1 MRIHVL
7 AVGTRM
13 PDWVRA
19 GVDEYTRRMPAEL
32 PVQWHEIRAEA
43 RNKQPD
49 PARCMAREAERILA
63 AVPGGAWRVI
73 LDERGRD
80 RDTLALAQ
88 RMQSWRERSAP
99 VAMIIGGPDGLDPAL
114 RESAD
119 ETLSLSRLTLPHPI
133 VRIVLAEQLYRAWS
147 VITGHPYHRE

>member
-1 MRIHVL
+1 MKLTVL

-32 PVQWHEIRAEA
+32 PVHWQEIRAEA
-43 RNKQPD
+43 RSRSSD
-49 PARCMAREAERILA
+49 AARCMTREAERITA
-63 AVPGGAWRVI
+63 ALPAGAWKVV
-73 LDERGRD
+73 LDERGREH
-80 RDTLALAQ
+80 DTAGLAQ
-88 RMQSWRERSAP
+88 RLQAWRERAAP
-99 VAMIIGGPDGLDPAL
+99 VALVIGGPDGVDPAL

-133 VRIVLAEQLYRAWS
+133 VRVVLAEQIYRAWS
-147 VITGHPYHRE
+147 VTAGHPYHRA